1 MPSFNSVQIIG
12 NLTRDPECKFTPKGT
27 AVAEL
32 GLAINRVW
40 KDDQGQKREEVLFCD
55 VELWGRQAEVAG
67 EYLKKG
73 SPVFIQGRLTMD
85 QWEDKATGQ
94 KRTKLK
100 VTGEQMQLL
109 GGKQDGKASDG
120 F

>member
-12 NLTRDPECKFTPKGT
+12 NLTRDPEVKFTPKGT

-32 GLAINRVW
+32 GIAVNRTW
-40 KDDQGQKREEVLFCD
+40 KDDAGTKREETTFID

-67 EYLKKG
+67 ECLKKG
-73 SPVFIQGRLTMD
+73 NPVFIQGRLSMD
-85 QWEDKATGQ
+85 QWEDKATSQ

-109 GGKQDGKASDG
+109 VGKAQEG
-120 F
+120 KGEF